1 MSSHLSLQFYNILI
15 LVTQGN
21 KRSGSGPYRISA
33 LIIIIYKFEV
43 KKKMHDF
50 PSN

>member
-1 MSSHLSLQFYNILI
+1 MSNHLSLQFYNILTP
-15 LVTQGN
+15 VTQGN
-21 KRSGSGPYRISA
+21 KRSGSGLYRISA
-33 LIIIIYKFEV
+33 LIIITYKSEV